1 MDTVKLMIL
10 YWAMML
16 AGYFIA
22 SRLRSKAEKFGFL
35 DHVMTAIIAAL
46 VFIMGLE
53 MGSDSKVTSSLGTIG
68 LQSVLVTVM
77 TVGGSML
84 LVTLG
89 RKIFRLDRFG
99 LPAKTAC
106 MTEATKTACMT
117 QATGTAGMTEATGT
131 AGTAEATEEGLH
143 AAGSAAEGFSGEGC
157 SAAKGLSGAAGSPA
171 GGFSEEVPREEEK
184 KVSGDLMTTLLIL
197 GFVAAG
203 MVCGYF
209 LLPRFAGGEGAMD
222 AFREI
227 CGSLL
232 TAGVCMILGIVG
244 FTMGLT
250 GEITEHLKH
259 VGIKV
264 IVIPLLA
271 VAGSLAGG
279 ALYGV
284 LSSLTVR
291 ESMAVSA
298 GFGWYTLAP
307 GLITEA
313 GHTVA
318 GAVSFMHNVM
328 REVLGII
335 GVPMFA
341 RVFGYLECTA
351 VPGVCAMDIC
361 LPIVERSTRSD
372 IIVYSFMTGLFM
384 CITVPVLVPILMA

>member
-16 AGYFIA
+16 TGYFIA
-22 SRLRSKAEKFGFL
+22 SRLRRKAEKFGFL

-117 QATGTAGMTEATGT
+117 EETKTACMTQATGTAGMTEATRT
-131 AGTAEATEEGLH
+131 AEIAGTTEEGLH
-143 AAGSAAEGFSGEGC
+143 AAGS
-157 SAAKGLSGAAGSPA
+157 PV

-209 LLPRFAGGEGAMD
+209 LLPRLAGGEGAMD

-291 ESMAVSA
+291 ESVAVSA

>member
-1 MDTVKLMIL
+1 
-10 YWAMML
+10 
-16 AGYFIA
+16 
-22 SRLRSKAEKFGFL
+22 
-35 DHVMTAIIAAL
+35 
-46 VFIMGLE
+46 
-53 MGSDSKVTSSLGTIG
+53 
-68 LQSVLVTVM
+68 
-77 TVGGSML
+77 
-84 LVTLG
+84 
-89 RKIFRLDRFG
+89 
-99 LPAKTAC
+99 
-106 MTEATKTACMT
+106 
-117 QATGTAGMTEATGT
+117 
-131 AGTAEATEEGLH
+131 
-143 AAGSAAEGFSGEGC
+143 
-157 SAAKGLSGAAGSPA
+157 
-171 GGFSEEVPREEEK
+171 
-184 KVSGDLMTTLLIL
+184 
-197 GFVAAG
+197 
-203 MVCGYF
+203 
-209 LLPRFAGGEGAMD
+209 
-222 AFREI
+222 
-227 CGSLL
+227 
-232 TAGVCMILGIVG
+232 MILGIVG

-291 ESMAVSA
+291 EGMAVSA

-361 LPIVERSTRSD
+361 MPIVERSTRSD